1 MQNCPFHESNF
12 ILNGDNTIFKIKQGR
27 IGSRVDGGKHT
38 DGNLKQGNQSSS
50 GKIIWDGISALS
62 LFF

>member
-12 ILNGDNTIFKIKQGR
+12 ILNGDNTIFKIKQG

-50 GKIIWDGISALS
+50 GKII
-62 LFF
+62 